1 MKTVAIVLAG
11 GEGSRMGGG
20 QPKQFT
26 LLGEKPILAHA
37 LSRFEQADCVD
48 GLLLVSHPTWIET
61 ARHLAIREGYRKL
74 MAIIPGG
81 PTRQA
86 SSRAGLEFL
95 SRHEVERVLIHDSA
109 RPLVSPEVIQEVT
122 RRLSEA
128 EVVTA
133 AVPVADTMVRAA
145 DGAVRELVEREGLY
159 AVQTPQG
166 FRMSLIREAHE
177 RALADGIRDA
187 GDDVQL
193 ALRLGR
199 RPLIVDGGRFNIKIT
214 FAEDLEL
221 ARRLLPPAG

>member
-1 MKTVAIVLAG
+1 M
-11 GEGSRMGGG
+11 
-20 QPKQFT
+20 
-26 LLGEKPILAHA
+26 
-37 LSRFEQADCVD
+37 
-48 GLLLVSHPTWIET
+48 
-61 ARHLAIREGYRKL
+61 
-74 MAIIPGG
+74 
-81 PTRQA
+81 
-86 SSRAGLEFL
+86 
-95 SRHEVERVLIHDSA
+95 LIHGSA